1 MTTNSPG
8 SVPPEMRADND
19 LSWRWLP
26 ALLVLLAI
34 ILLVVGATSAWA
46 FKRMNDK
53 YSQLVSQ
60 TTTDLEIVQN
70 IALHSSLGYAR
81 VMELPAAHDNES
93 RTELVQLIAGQRAA
107 NDKLFGQL
115 DKSVA
120 SPKILACLRDVESK
134 RLLCRTEY
142 IQFLGATER
151 DKPLDPQSPEWRQM
165 LSAFV
170 AYQNACEELTSQ
182 LAERSI
188 HAGIQSTREVRRLQ
202 ILFFTLGILP
212 LGLALI
218 LILLIVYL
226 ICVTPVELE
235 LRDNS
240 IVSHRGQ
247 GNSAPFRFPADLTQN
262 PRPVSNE

>member
-1 MTTNSPG
+1 MTTSARS
-8 SVPPEMRADND
+8 SVPPEMRTDSD

-34 ILLVVGATSAWA
+34 VLLVVGATSAWA
-46 FKRMNDK
+46 FKRMNEK

-81 VMELPAAHDNES
+81 VMELPAVHDHES
-93 RTELVQLIAGQRAA
+93 RTELIQMIAEQRVA

-120 SPKILACLRDVESK
+120 SPEVIACLRDVESK
-134 RLLCRTEY
+134 RLVCRKEY
-142 IQFLGATER
+142 ADFLGATER
-151 DKPLDPQSPEWRQM
+151 GKPLDIQSPEWRQM

-170 AYQNACEELTSQ
+170 AYQSACEELASQ

-188 HAGIQSTREVRRLQ
+188 RASNQSTREVRRLQ
-202 ILFFTLGILP
+202 IFFFMLGILP
-212 LGLALI
+212 LGLALV
-218 LILLIVYL
+218 LILLIVCL
-226 ICVTPVELE
+226 ICATPVEME
-235 LRDNS
+235 LRDSSNE
-240 IVSHRGQ
+240 SHQGR
-247 GNSAPFRFPADLTQN
+247 GNSREIVFPADLG
-262 PRPVSNE
+262 PRAVSNE